1 MHASVNSERNKEL
14 VFKIIKLKD
23 FLKIKNQDQRRVFV
37 IQVWCGVM
45 MIGMESSVEIQ
56 SMDILVLTLDHYKIQ
71 QQQVV

>member
-1 MHASVNSERNKEL
+1 MHASVDSERNKEL

>member
-56 SMDILVLTLDHYKIQ
+56 SMDMIF
-71 QQQVV
+71 